1 MSAAPVFSDFLK
13 RIRAGDS
20 QAAEELVRKYESL
33 IRRQVRLNL
42 DSRLNNVFDSMD
54 VCQSVLKSFFVR
66 TAAGQYDLDD
76 PEELVRLL
84 VRMARNKLA
93 SAARNEH
100 RKKRD
105 QRRTAAGDD
114 ALAGIA
120 GDTATPSQVVE
131 ARDLLAETR
140 RRLTPEE
147 RLLADLRGQELA
159 WEEIAQR
166 LGGTAQARRVQ
177 LSRAIDRVALE
188 LRLDE
193 DGDE

>member
-1 MSAAPVFSDFLK
+1 MSEAAAFPDFLK

-42 DSRLNNVFDSMD
+42 DSRLNRIFDSMD

-76 PEELVRLL
+76 PKELVRLL
-84 VRMARNKLA
+84 VSMAQNKLA

-105 QRRTAAGDD
+105 QRRTASGDD
-114 ALAGIA
+114 ALAGLA
-120 GDTATPSQVVE
+120 VATPSPSQVVE

-147 RLLADLRGQELA
+147 RLLADFRGQELE
-159 WEEIAQR
+159 WQEIA
-166 LGGTAQARRVQ
+166 
-177 LSRAIDRVALE
+177 
-188 LRLDE
+188 
-193 DGDE
+193 

>member
-1 MSAAPVFSDFLK
+1 MSAALVFSDFLK

-100 RKKRD
+100 RQKRD

-131 ARDLLAETR
+131 ARDLLAGTR

-147 RLLADLRGQELA
+147 RLLADLRGQ
-159 WEEIAQR
+159 
-166 LGGTAQARRVQ
+166 LGPPVCFDGETSQH
-177 LSRAIDRVALE
+177 AIRT
-188 LRLDE
+188 
-193 DGDE
+193 